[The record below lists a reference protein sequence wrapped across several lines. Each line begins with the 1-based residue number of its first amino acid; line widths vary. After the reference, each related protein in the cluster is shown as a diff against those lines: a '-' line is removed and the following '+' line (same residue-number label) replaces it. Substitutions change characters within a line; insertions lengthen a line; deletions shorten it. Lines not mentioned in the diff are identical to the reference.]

1 MEIQIGTRKIRGVTN
16 EKILHNLFLLDK
28 LDVSILLRCIM
39 IKDVNVDDEHFCAIA
54 DTFRKL
60 KHGIGVELLPYH
72 PYGGTKNEQL
82 GYGDNG
88 RKDWV
93 PSKENLQLARR
104 TLQSKNVIVIG

>member
-1 MEIQIGTRKIRGVTN
+1 MDHDN
-16 EKILHNLFLLDK
+16 
-28 LDVSILLRCIM
+28 
-39 IKDVNVDDEHFCAIA
+39 FCAIA
-54 DTFRKL
+54 DTFRKI

-93 PSKENLQLARR
+93 PSKEDLQLAK
-104 TLQSKNVIVIG
+104 TILQSKNVTVVG